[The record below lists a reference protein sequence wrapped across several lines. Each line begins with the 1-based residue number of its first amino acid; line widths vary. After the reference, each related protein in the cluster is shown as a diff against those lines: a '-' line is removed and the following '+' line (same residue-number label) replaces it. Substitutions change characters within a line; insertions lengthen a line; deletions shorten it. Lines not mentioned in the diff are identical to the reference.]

1 MTQFDGGFLLMRTLM
16 SLACLTCL
24 AVAGTA
30 SAAAPRGSQND
41 PVTGAVAACR
51 TIGDAAQR
59 LACFDKA
66 AAGLASAVEKGDIA
80 VVTREQATKTRQSLF
95 GFAVPD
101 FPFFKRSKEEAELK
115 EIKTTIVSA
124 RPHGPG
130 MHRLQVAE
138 ANAVWETME
147 ALRREPEAGQPV
159 TITRGVL
166 GSYWIKVGNQR
177 EVRGRRVQ

>member
-1 MTQFDGGFLLMRTLM
+1 MRKMM

-30 SAAAPRGSQND
+30 ATAAPRKSATD
-41 PVTGAVAACR
+41 PTVGAIAACR
-51 TIGDAAQR
+51 QIGDSAQR

-66 AAGLASAVEKGDIA
+66 AAGLTSAVEKGDIA
-80 VVTREQATKTRQSLF
+80 VVTREQANKTRQSLF
-95 GFAVPD
+95 GFAVPE
-101 FPFFKRSKEEAELK
+101 FPFFKRDKDEAELK

-124 RPHGPG
+124 RPYGPG
-130 MHRLQVAE
+130 KHRLQVAE
-138 ANAVWETME
+138 ANAVWETTE
-147 ALRREPEAGQPV
+147 SLRREPEAGQPV